1 MGRALVLLA
10 ALLVTAPAHAQVPD
24 GTATHVVLGTY
35 AVAAFVDI
43 SATEYGIGTGNFRE
57 TNPAFRWAVNRG
69 PTTAGIVKGS
79 AHTVIVWWLL
89 RQHKGHPT
97 RTFWVSLALASA
109 QVAVDVQ
116 NARTIGR
123 GGQ

>member
-1 MGRALVLLA
+1 MGRRLARVLALVLLTA
-10 ALLVTAPAHAQVPD
+10 APAAAQLPD
-24 GTATHVVLGTY
+24 GTVTHAVLGTY

-43 SATEYGIGTGNFRE
+43 SATEYGIGTGKFRE
-57 TNPAFRWAVNRG
+57 HNPLFRWAVARG
-69 PTTAGIVKGS
+69 PTTAGVVKGS
-79 AHTVIVWWLL
+79 AHTAIVWWLL
-89 RQHKGHPT
+89 RQHKAHPT

-123 GGQ
+123 